1 MDMKDIIISELEKSN
16 EQLELENAAMKDAL
30 ARLGMLYIS
39 QMEAEAAMDEECEFD
54 GCLGDEDPICDDC
67 EGCCGA
73 CMAPDEDNEQS
84 DESTPK
90 GVERNVPPEDEEA
103 MTVEDIIRMFDHNL
117 SAKGVRVQPVHIRK
131 VHNPGVV
138 TQQSD
143 SQQKMKEA
151 STAAK
156 AAVKSG
162 AEAVS
167 AGLGAIASTDAVRD
181 LKRRGK
187 AIISIMVDD
196 KNSQK

>member
-39 QMEAEAAMDEECEFD
+39 QLEAEAAMDEECEFD

-73 CMAPDEDNEQS
+73 CMTPDETDEQS

-90 GVERNVPPEDEEA
+90 GVERNVPPEDDEA

-167 AGLGAIASTDAVRD
+167 AGLGAIANTDAVRD